1 MNERPTPLVLGIDTH
16 TAEDLEAAAANVN
29 SPKIAADLRRTAQVM
44 RDNPEQFTPK
54 DAAAYVK
61 ESFEQDASIASSA
74 NPGAVDKF
82 IAGIRNR
89 FGGGSKYYQFLT
101 SASYSVTT
109 CRQ

>member
-1 MNERPTPLVLGIDTH
+1 
-16 TAEDLEAAAANVN
+16 
-29 SPKIAADLRRTAQVM
+29 M

-89 FGGGSKYYQFLT
+89 FGGGSK
-101 SASYSVTT
+101 
-109 CRQ
+109 